1 VPAVVTATAELL
13 TELLA
18 APPTTMASAA
28 AAAQGSSAKSGV
40 AGAGLGSSGKGHSS
54 FSQRIEFGRRA
65 LAMQGCSNAHT
76 SDLLTFSSGA

>member
-1 VPAVVTATAELL
+1 VPSVVTATADLL

-28 AAAQGSSAKSGV
+28 AAAQGSKTSAGGAA
-40 AGAGLGSSGKGHSS
+40 AGAGSSGKGHSS

-76 SDLLTFSSGA
+76 SDLLTYSPVT